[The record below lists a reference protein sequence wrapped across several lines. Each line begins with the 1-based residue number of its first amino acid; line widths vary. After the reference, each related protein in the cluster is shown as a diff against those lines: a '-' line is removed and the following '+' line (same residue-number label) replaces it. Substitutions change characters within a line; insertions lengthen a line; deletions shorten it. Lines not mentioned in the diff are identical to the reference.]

1 MENLRLLY
9 GERGEQLTA
18 DIEDV
23 MTALESISKP
33 SEVMIAEEDTIGCPV
48 SVDEDGTVETL
59 QKDSPLVFMLD
70 DDLVICIVDE
80 VHPRLE

>member
-1 MENLRLLY
+1 MRLLY

-59 QKDSPLVFMLD
+59 QKDSPIVFRLE
-70 DDLVICIVDE
+70 DDLVIGIVDE

>member
-1 MENLRLLY
+1 MRLLY

-48 SVDEDGTVETL
+48 SVDEDGMVETL
-59 QKDSPLVFMLD
+59 QNTIEPVLSKLPPFLSGAVNA
-70 DDLVICIVDE
+70 
-80 VHPRLE
+80 

>member
-18 DIEDV
+18 DIEDGR
-23 MTALESISKP
+23 TALQYISKP
-33 SEVMIAEEDTIGCPV
+33 SEGMISEEDTIGCPV